1 MESAIDFINFWDEQQ
16 YYYSEYLDAFD
27 FYIRHLRTQYGKND
41 YWAFNDLYNIY
52 LKERNLEYN
61 KEQYEVCKFLAF
73 EYYDDIAGGT
83 YHFNVYESL
92 KNYEYYGA

>member
-1 MESAIDFINFWDEQQ
+1 MESALDFINFWDKQKCCNKYECN
-16 YYYSEYLDAFD
+16 FD
-27 FYIRHLRTQYGKND
+27 VYIRFLRTHSVKDD

-61 KEQYEVCKFLAF
+61 KEHYEVCKFLAF
-73 EYYDDIAGGT
+73 EYYDDIAAGT
-83 YHFNVYESL
+83 YKFNVFESL